1 MQNIKGLIM
10 MDKPSYFDKYK
21 DLSNEELLFEI
32 MKDTV
37 SGLSKENQDKLFKM
51 LKKGAKINGKRY

>member
-51 LKKGAKINGKRY
+51 LRKGAKINERRY

>member
-1 MQNIKGLIM
+1 M